1 MGTHPIFESDFDCLT
16 DRLNRISEKMSA
28 ELACTYAALILNDD
42 DVEVTGDKITTILK
56 AANVEFEPFWPSL
69 FAGALKDVNVR
80 ELITNIGSG
89 VGSGPAAGG
98 AAAGGGAAADD
109 APKEEAKEESASESE
124 DDDMGFG
131 LFD

>member
-16 DRLNRISEKMSA
+16 DFDSKMSA

-42 DVEVTGDKITTILK
+42 GIDVTGDKISTILK
-56 AANVEFEPFWPSL
+56 AAKVDCEPFWPGL
-69 FAGALKDVNVR
+69 FAGALKDVNVT
-80 ELITNIGSG
+80 ELISNIGSG
-89 VGSGPAAGG
+89 VGSGAAGG
-98 AAAGGGAAADD
+98 AAAEET
-109 APKEEAKEESASESE
+109 KEEAKKESSSEDPG